1 MVFQS
6 CAVGLSRGELMPGN
20 QPKSKY
26 NNLEV
31 TKIAQIRVVLVEH
44 TTASFEVKLANLD
57 NSLNI
62 RG

>member
-1 MVFQS
+1 
-6 CAVGLSRGELMPGN
+6 MPGN
-20 QPKSKY
+20 QPKSNY

-44 TTASFEVKLANLD
+44 TTGSFEVKLANLD